1 MIADKIHD
9 EFDNAMAASDSLHRH
24 LRNEFESG
32 RMLRLLVKMGFI
44 NERPEYNRAPQ
55 WSETGDRYVLK
66 LFRDYVF
73 HQVLSDGAPVLDAG
87 KKLQEL
93 NESWQRKSEL
103 VMKQILKI
111 PDFDIPSSGTPRIS
125 LIHHVPLSSLHSLP
139 RTCGDIIK

>member
-1 MIADKIHD
+1 
-9 EFDNAMAASDSLHRH
+9 MAASDALHGH
-24 LRNEFESG
+24 LRSEFESG

-87 KKLQEL
+87 KKLDKTNKTVE
-93 NESWQRKSEL
+93 
-103 VMKQILKI
+103 
-111 PDFDIPSSGTPRIS
+111 
-125 LIHHVPLSSLHSLP
+125 
-139 RTCGDIIK
+139 IIKVLDMDISSSDSRRQSTFTMFLSLDSI

>member
-1 MIADKIHD
+1 
-9 EFDNAMAASDSLHRH
+9 MAASDALHGH
-24 LRNEFESG
+24 LRSEFESG

-87 KKLQEL
+87 KKLDKT
-93 NESWQRKSEL
+93 NKK
-103 VMKQILKI
+103 VVVKQIIKVL
-111 PDFDIPSSGTPRIS
+111 DMDISSSDSRRQSTFTMFLS
-125 LIHHVPLSSLHSLP
+125 LDSI
-139 RTCGDIIK
+139 